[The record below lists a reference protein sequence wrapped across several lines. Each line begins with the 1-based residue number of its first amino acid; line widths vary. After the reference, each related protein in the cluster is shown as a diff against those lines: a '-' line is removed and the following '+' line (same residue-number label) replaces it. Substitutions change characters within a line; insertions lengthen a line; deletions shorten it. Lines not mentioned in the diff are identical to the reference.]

1 MTTLREAA
9 QQAEKLDPMV
19 DRLWSQLRYAY
30 EHGGGH
36 SGHLNNAWHTA
47 MLLSKELKRLN
58 ATIDELN
65 DMQVGL
71 RSELRAYREREKTM
85 GWAQS

>member
-1 MTTLREAA
+1 MSD
-9 QQAEKLDPMV
+9 EKLDLMV

-36 SGHLNNAWHTA
+36 SGHINNAAHTA
-47 MLLSKELKRLN
+47 MMLSKELKRLN

-65 DMQVGL
+65 DMQIGL
-71 RSELRAYREREKTM
+71 RNELRLYREREKTM
-85 GWAQS
+85 GWAE

>member
-1 MTTLREAA
+1 MSD
-9 QQAEKLDPMV
+9 EKLDSMV

-36 SGHLNNAWHTA
+36 SGHINNASHTA
-47 MLLSKELKRLN
+47 MMLSKELKRLN

-65 DMQVGL
+65 GMQIALRNEL
-71 RSELRAYREREKTM
+71 RSYREREKTM
-85 GWAQS
+85 GWAE

>member
-1 MTTLREAA
+1 MTQDAD
-9 QQAEKLDPMV
+9 KLDQEV
-19 DRLWSQLRYAY
+19 DRLWQQMRYAY

-36 SGHLNNAWHTA
+36 SGHINNAWHTA
-47 MLLSKELKRLN
+47 MRLTKELRRLN

-65 DMQVGL
+65 NVQVGL
-71 RSELRAYREREKTM
+71 RNELRSYREREKTM

>member
-1 MTTLREAA
+1 MSTQREAA

-30 EHGGGH
+30 EHGDGH

-58 ATIDELN
+58 GTIDELN

-71 RSELRAYREREKTM
+71 RNELRTYREREKTM
-85 GWAQS
+85 GWAE